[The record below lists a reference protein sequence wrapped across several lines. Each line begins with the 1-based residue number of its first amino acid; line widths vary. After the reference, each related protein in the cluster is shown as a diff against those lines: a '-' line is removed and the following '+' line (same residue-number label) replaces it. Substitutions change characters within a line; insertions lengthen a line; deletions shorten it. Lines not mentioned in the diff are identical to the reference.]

1 MDRDIIFVN
10 MIMKNRRYSYL
21 ILVLLWVAVSFSV
34 GNAQSYCDAAGDA
47 AADNTSLPWKLR
59 PETRGGNWAS
69 AMNPVIQEMQR
80 VFPQPPTGLEV
91 TYGIYDAMGIRTAP
105 AGAIQYY
112 EGFFMIKDIVC
123 QKYQGRNNIA
133 PEGETGNW
141 VYFRVNDFKG
151 FAKNANSGSLVLAST
166 DLPLIEAGNIRI
178 EENRNGLKSIYFFNE
193 NDEQEFSGWYF
204 SARSSLPYIRVT
216 NRELAA
222 SYREYWLKKFA
233 AEITRLEGVLE
244 TSKRT
249 YARVAAEKGVMTEA
263 EKQKFFAS
271 LADSDRQTQIAID
284 RYKRQREDLIART
297 DAMAKGPNAGSE
309 AFVKN
314 INTMVYE
321 PGDLDARGGKGR
333 YVYVANR
340 SFYDPNLPKW
350 QPQVIT
356 VELRRPDTS
365 PAKAAFSRKFEN
377 EFDFNVIRKMVGL
390 PPMPRAPT
398 IAGMG
403 DTPAGNTGKPAAGN
417 TANSESGVMFDED
430 FAKAA
435 VGQAPAKWTVSNV
448 TGVVKRPPGQPGNWL
463 AMSKEGLFFPDY
475 AVLALPPNFTL
486 EFDLSWTKNIS
497 YYSPSFYFHL
507 GAAPYDNTLKRYDRA
522 LVNTNSYTSAR
533 MERVALWIDPHWNNE
548 MGRYGVQAF
557 DARGGYKF
565 DKSDKTAI
573 YFKDKNNVKVK
584 LVRNG
589 SRLAVY
595 FNGTKMT
602 EDALLGENTMW
613 NFFGFGLSSAPN
625 AEPSDEFYITN
636 IRLTK

>member
-1 MDRDIIFVN
+1 MKKQRCLNLLFVA
-10 MIMKNRRYSYL
+10 
-21 ILVLLWVAVSFSV
+21 AVIAANAV
-34 GNAQSYCDAAGDA
+34 GVSAQSRCDAAGDA
-47 AADNTSLPWKLR
+47 SADNTSLPWKIR
-59 PETRGGNWAS
+59 PEAKSGNWAA

-80 VFPQPPTGLEV
+80 LFPQPPKGLEV
-91 TYGIYDAMGIRTAP
+91 TYGIYDAMGIQTAP
-105 AGAIQYY
+105 ANAQQYY

-123 QKYQGRNNIA
+123 VKYQGRNNIE

-141 VYFRVNDFKG
+141 IYFRANDFKG
-151 FAKNANSGSLVLAST
+151 FAKNANSDSLTLAST
-166 DLPLIEAGNIRI
+166 ALPLIEAGNIRI
-178 EENRNGLKSIYFFNE
+178 EENKNGLKSIYFFNE
-193 NDEQEFSGWYF
+193 NDEQEFGGWYF
-204 SARSSLPYIRVT
+204 SARTSLPYVKIT

-244 TSKRT
+244 TSKKT
-249 YARVAAEKGVMTEA
+249 YARVSAEKGVMTEA

-284 RYKRQREDLIART
+284 RYKRQREDCIART
-297 DAMAKGPNAGSE
+297 DRMMTGPKAAAD

-314 INTMVYE
+314 INTLIYE
-321 PGDLDARGGKGR
+321 PNDLEAGGKGR
-333 YVYVANR
+333 FVYVANR
-340 SFYDPNLPKW
+340 AFYDPKLPKW

-356 VELRRPDTS
+356 VELRRQDTS
-365 PAKAAFSRKFEN
+365 AAKTAFTKKFED
-377 EFDFNVIRKMVGL
+377 EFDFNVVRRMVGL
-390 PPMPRAPT
+390 PPMPKPPT
-398 IAGMG
+398 ISGMG
-403 DTPAGNTGKPAAGN
+403 DTPVRNTGNPAAGADQN
-417 TANSESGVMFDED
+417 AAGGESGVLFAED
-430 FAKAA
+430 FANAQ

-448 TGVVKRPPGQPGNWL
+448 TGIVKKPSGQPGNWL

-486 EFDLSWTKNIS
+486 EFDLSWPKGIS

-533 MERVALWIDPHWNNE
+533 MERVALWIDPYWNGE
-548 MGRYGVQAF
+548 MGRYGLQVF
-557 DARGGYKF
+557 DARGGYKL
-565 DKSDKTAI
+565 DKTDKTAI
-573 YFKDKNNVKVK
+573 YYKDKNSVKVK
-584 LVRNG
+584 LVRSG

-602 EDALLGENTMW
+602 EDAVLGESTLW
-613 NFFGFGLSSAPN
+613 NFFGFGVSSAPN
-625 AEPSDEFYITN
+625 AEPGDEFYVTN